1 MTKYD
6 KELDTS
12 REEYEEAIK
21 PDPEERK
28 RRETGEKQQPEAD
41 DDQQAETP

>member
-12 REEYEEAIK
+12 REEYEEAVK
-21 PDPEERK
+21 PLTKDEDRK
-28 RRETGEKQQPEAD
+28 TTEKDQSETEAD
-41 DDQQAETP
+41 RPSENQ